1 MSETELVDRAADGDA
16 AAFGQLVRD
25 HQSRL
30 RGFLR
35 RLTRGD
41 AALADDVAQD
51 AFLEAWRNIGQF
63 RGEGTFAGW
72 LTRIAYR
79 RYLKLARGRKLEP
92 LEDVDTA
99 SINAAP
105 DAKLD
110 LEKAMAQ
117 LSLPQRASLTMCFAL
132 GYSHE
137 EAAAILEMPVGTLKS
152 HIARGRERTR
162 QLLEYER

>member
-1 MSETELVDRAADGDA
+1 MSEAELVERAADGDA
-16 AAFGQLVRD
+16 AAFGVLVKD

-41 AALADDVAQD
+41 TALADDVAQD
-51 AFLEAWRNIGQF
+51 AFLEAWQNIGQF
-63 RGEGTFAGW
+63 RREGAFAGW
-72 LTRIAYR
+72 LARIAYR
-79 RYLKLARGRKLEP
+79 RYLKAARRRKLEP
-92 LEDVDTA
+92 LDDVEMATID
-99 SINAAP
+99 AAP
-105 DAKLD
+105 DTKLD
-110 LEKAMAQ
+110 LEKAMAH

-132 GYSHE
+132 GYSHD

-152 HIARGRERTR
+152 HIARGRERVR

>member
-1 MSETELVDRAADGDA
+1 MSEAELAERAADGDA
-16 AAFGQLVRD
+16 AAFGQLVKD

-35 RLTRGD
+35 RLTCGD

-51 AFLEAWRNIGQF
+51 AFLQAWRAIAQF
-63 RGEGTFAGW
+63 RGEGSFAGW

-79 RYLKLARGRKLEP
+79 RYLKIARGRKFEALDDIEMAP
-92 LEDVDTA
+92 LDAT
-99 SINAAP
+99 P

-110 LEKAMAQ
+110 LEKAMAR

-137 EAAAILEMPVGTLKS
+137 EAAAILDMPVGTLKS
-152 HIARGRERTR
+152 HIARGRERVR

>member
-1 MSETELVDRAADGDA
+1 MSETELVERAADGDA
-16 AAFGQLVRD
+16 AAFGLLVKD
-25 HQSRL
+25 HQSHL

-35 RLTRGD
+35 RLARGD

-72 LTRIAYR
+72 LTRIAFR
-79 RYLKLARGRKLEP
+79 RYLKAARGRKLEP
-92 LEDVDTA
+92 LDDAEAAPID
-99 SINAAP
+99 AAP
-105 DAKLD
+105 DVKLD
-110 LEKAMAQ
+110 LEKALAL

-152 HIARGRERTR
+152 HIARGRERVR
-162 QLLEYER
+162 QLLEYEQ

>member
-1 MSETELVDRAADGDA
+1 
-16 AAFGQLVRD
+16 
-25 HQSRL
+25 
-30 RGFLR
+30 
-35 RLTRGD
+35 
-41 AALADDVAQD
+41 
-51 AFLEAWRNIGQF
+51 
-63 RGEGTFAGW
+63 
-72 LTRIAYR
+72 
-79 RYLKLARGRKLEP
+79 LKLARGRKLEP